1 MAMNWKIEK
10 HTSEDAWFEDYVA
23 MVISS
28 RTPEFPEPVQQIG
41 TCAVEWQEI
50 DPGVVRI
57 TASGGS
63 IDDRCWAEGIVRDQ
77 LWHFGYHRAEVY
89 FDHTAG
95 FEDEIDKIP
104 GVRRVTPVPNRAH
117 SYQPGD
123 RVVREY
129 NSPLPASDEYP
140 PEYHG
145 MNSNAGTVE
154 QANPDSTY
162 HVRWDLGGDWQGWLN
177 GQKSHPY
184 YRPGELS
191 PALPEHELWP
201 EGHEALEHGLTD
213 PKDPEDLDLLYP
225 PERWSKTANWNDIMA
240 KAKRLIQSGQVQVL
254 RNGYN
259 NIVGHIIG
267 DHGEYNTEISRD
279 DPNSRAITG
288 WQCECPWDQY
298 AWQRTRQW
306 KKYEGRPCAHTLA
319 LYWKS
324 LSTPLDGDMPSG
336 APATPGERGPLPGGP
351 PSAPMGPAPMADATV
366 GPPQSSPAPALPGM
380 DAMQPGSPDVLPTA
394 PMDQLAMQMNPP
406 MPGSTSPGM
415 PAPPGSVSV
424 PGARPPS
431 PFGPVQY
438 PGGTYSKTA
447 AEEFLNG
454 ERVRLNKPTYGLTEG
469 REGATDAG
477 QYIEIPANKM
487 GEVMGQDP
495 STGWVEVIFP
505 LSGGEMTSYHARCFL
520 EPSEITKIPGSTPF
534 IKRAPSS

>member
-10 HTSEDAWFEDYVA
+10 HTSEDAWFQDYIA
-23 MVISS
+23 TVISS

-77 LWHFGYHRAEVY
+77 LWHFGYHRAQVY
-89 FDHTAG
+89 IDHTAASVDG
-95 FEDEIDKIP
+95 LDLGQPQCSSCGSTDLSPRDYPQPLYQCRDCAAYTKIP
-104 GVRRVTPVPNRAH
+104 NEGLQVERHIQIPVHSLPKLGPVR
-117 SYQPGD
+117 
-123 RVVREY
+123 
-129 NSPLPASDEYP
+129 
-140 PEYHG
+140 
-145 MNSNAGTVE
+145 
-154 QANPDSTY
+154 
-162 HVRWDLGGDWQGWLN
+162 QG
-177 GQKSHPY
+177 
-184 YRPGELS
+184 
-191 PALPEHELWP
+191 
-201 EGHEALEHGLTD
+201 
-213 PKDPEDLDLLYP
+213 
-225 PERWSKTANWNDIMA
+225 SKTAHWNDIMA

-259 NIVGHIIG
+259 SIVGHVIG

-351 PSAPMGPAPMADATV
+351 DPMAPAPDATV
-366 GPPQSSPAPALPGM
+366 GPPQSAPAPAMPGM
-380 DAMQPGSPDVLPTA
+380 DTAQPAGPDVLPQA

-406 MPGSTSPGM
+406 MPGSTPPGM

-454 ERVRLNKPTYGLTEG
+454 ERVRLNKPTFGLTEG

-487 GEVMGQDP
+487 GEVIGQDQ

-534 IKRAPSS
+534 IKRAPES